1 MAVRCICRSWIRSGR
16 GLPWGM
22 GGGEGNSL
30 DTPACS
36 KAPGK
41 RDHGE
46 TCLHGTGARR
56 HYCDPTGKR
65 VDRCSRFDAGRQA
78 LRSGI
83 SEAHRPGCSTW
94 GVTWPYAK
102 RTCFPSERSRGPINE
117 GVHMN
122 NLSVHFEGVS
132 KVYPHFTLDDLSLEL
147 PTGTVMGLIG
157 ANGAGKSTTIRILM
171 GLVHQDQGQVHVLGR
186 EMPREQAVAKL
197 DIGFVSEDMRLYG
210 SATLAWHMKFVRSLY
225 PQWDQSYADTLLRR
239 FDLKPQQKMKGLAL
253 GQRVKAALLLALAR
267 RPRLLVLGDPTTGLD
282 PVARQ
287 EVLGELM
294 AVLVDED
301 RTILFSSHN
310 TSDVEQISDQITFID
325 RGRIIA
331 SDDKEIFLDRWRRL
345 RLVLSPDADLPS
357 LPGVVEVGGSKRL
370 PVLVTN
376 RFDPAMVSACN
387 DAGATVQAVD
397 PMTLEEIFVANVHSR
412 REKQTV

>member
-1 MAVRCICRSWIRSGR
+1 
-16 GLPWGM
+16 M
-22 GGGEGNSL
+22 G
-30 DTPACS
+30 
-36 KAPGK
+36 
-41 RDHGE
+41 
-46 TCLHGTGARR
+46 
-56 HYCDPTGKR
+56 
-65 VDRCSRFDAGRQA
+65 
-78 LRSGI
+78 I
-83 SEAHRPGCSTW
+83 
-94 GVTWPYAK
+94 
-102 RTCFPSERSRGPINE
+102 
-117 GVHMN
+117 
-122 NLSVHFEGVS
+122 
-132 KVYPHFTLDDLSLEL
+132 
-147 PTGTVMGLIG
+147 IG

-171 GLVHQDQGQVHVLGR
+171 GLVHQDQGRVHVLGR
-186 EMPREQAVAKL
+186 EMPREQAAAKL

-239 FDLKPQQKMKGLAL
+239 FDLKPQQKIKGLSH

-267 RPRLLVLGDPTTGLD
+267 RPLLLVLDEPTTGLD

-287 EVLGELM
+287 EVLAELM
-294 AVLVDED
+294 AVLTDED

-331 SDDKEIFLDRWRRL
+331 SDDKEKFLDRWRRL
-345 RLVLSPDADLPS
+345 RLVLSPEADLPS
-357 LPGVVEVGGSKRL
+357 LPGVVEVGGSERL